1 MANTKITSVR
11 WSDELYA
18 RLEAEAQKKELPV
31 ASYIRMVVK
40 EHLDAQE
47 KGERGRKR

>member
-18 RLEAEAQKKELPV
+18 RIEAEAQKKELPV

-40 EHLDAQE
+40 GHLDAQ
-47 KGERGRKR
+47 KKRVRRR